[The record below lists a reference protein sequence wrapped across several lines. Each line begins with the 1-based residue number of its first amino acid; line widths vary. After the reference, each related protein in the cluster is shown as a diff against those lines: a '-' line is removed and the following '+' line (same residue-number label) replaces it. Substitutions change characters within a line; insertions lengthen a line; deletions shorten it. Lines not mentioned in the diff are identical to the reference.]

1 MDEKA
6 ARMAEQLKSNPAML
20 QALMQSRDGQALM
33 QMLTQGDRGAG
44 LQRAVQSA
52 AKGDPSEMVRL
63 VNQVM
68 QSPGGAEL
76 VQRINKAVQKYPR
89 NEGLALMAEFDEK
102 LNSLLSNPEAMA
114 QIMQMAQSLSG
125 GQAQQP
131 PQQPLQQPVRPAPPP
146 PPAQAPPPPGGDLL
160 STLSGLTGGIDPT
173 MLTKLLPLIQEL
185 GSQNDSNARQLLYA
199 LRPYLKPERQEKI
212 ERALQLARLFHLGKK
227 FLAGWEG

>member
-1 MDEKA
+1 
-6 ARMAEQLKSNPAML
+6 
-20 QALMQSRDGQALM
+20 
-33 QMLTQGDRGAG
+33 
-44 LQRAVQSA
+44 
-52 AKGDPSEMVRL
+52 
-63 VNQVM
+63 
-68 QSPGGAEL
+68 
-76 VQRINKAVQKYPR
+76 
-89 NEGLALMAEFDEK
+89 MAEFDEK

-146 PPAQAPPPPGGDLL
+146 PPAQAPPPSGGDLPP
-160 STLSGLTGGIDPT
+160 SLSGPPGGIDPT

-212 ERALQLARLFHLGKK
+212 ERALQLARLFHLGRK
-227 FLAGWEG
+227 FLSGWEG